1 MSRPSET
8 FSLKGV
14 FGEVVKN
21 PAGRA
26 GVILLVMYIVLSAI
40 APIVYPYN
48 MVIENWS
55 SSTYW
60 RENPRLAQPIWVKY
74 LSGINLPENIILDS
88 RDKTNPNVLKA
99 SVSLETVEYK
109 EILIKF
115 KVFYDYDDFPSEIA
129 LLFFNKFNQSNP
141 YIKVFWTRPD
151 GRELM
156 IYSGMQRF
164 RETTLYVSIDES
176 VRKALTEFV
185 ANTTQ
190 ELVDYPSPEVVLFAK
205 AEPGMWNKDR
215 AKILKSSSFGKPQ
228 PHVVSV
234 RVFLYEGDAD
244 VDCRLII
251 YGKVYGLAGT
261 DNRRR
266 DLTMALIWGAPI
278 ALSFGLLSSLILTLI
293 QTFLGSVSAWYGGVI
308 DNVIQRI
315 TEVYMVVPF
324 ISILSAI
331 AIFYRLTIWE
341 LLLAVVILSLFGSGI
356 KSTKVLVLQIKE
368 EAYIEGAISYGAS
381 DLRILLLYILPR
393 ILPTLVTS
401 IVSSVPGFVFLEAGL
416 AVLGLGDPMLPTW
429 GKVVSDA
436 YSACAA
442 YKGLWW
448 WAILPSILIILLS
461 AAFVL
466 LGYAMDK
473 IVNPKLREL

>member
-1 MSRPSET
+1 MSKASEAL
-8 FSLKGV
+8 SLRGV
-14 FGEVVKN
+14 FKEVVRN

-26 GVILLVMYIVLSAI
+26 GFVLLTIYMVLSVI
-40 APIVYPYN
+40 APIVYAYKT
-48 MVIENWS
+48 VIESWS
-55 SSTYW
+55 SATYW
-60 RENPRLAQPIWVKY
+60 RENPRLAEPIWVKY
-74 LSGINLPENIILDS
+74 LSGVNLPENIVLDT
-88 RDKTNPNVLKA
+88 REKTNPNVLKA
-99 SVSLETVEYK
+99 SASLETVEYK
-109 EILIKF
+109 EILMKF

-129 LLFFNKFNQSNP
+129 IFFYNQFNQSNP
-141 YIKVFWTRPD
+141 YVKVFWARPD
-151 GRELM
+151 GREIM
-156 IYSGMQRF
+156 IYSGVQRF

-176 VRKALTEFV
+176 VRKTLTEFV

-190 ELVDYPSPEVVLFAK
+190 ELVDYPSPEIVLFAK
-205 AEPGMWNKDR
+205 AEHGMWTKEKANV
-215 AKILKSSSFGKPQ
+215 LKSNSFGNPQ

-244 VDCRLII
+244 VDCRLIV
-251 YGKVYGLAGT
+251 YGRVYGLAGT

-266 DLTMALIWGAPI
+266 DLMMALIWGAPI

-293 QTFLGSVSAWYGGVI
+293 QTFLGSVSAWYGGFV

-324 ISILSAI
+324 ISILSAV

-341 LLLAVVILSLFGSGI
+341 LLVAVVILSLFGSGI

-381 DLRILLLYILPR
+381 DLRILILYILPR

-436 YSACAA
+436 YGAGAA

-448 WAILPSILIILLS
+448 WAILPSVLIILLS

-473 IVNPKLREL
+473 IVNPRLREL